1 MWLQRLEEYSQH
13 VQKKCY
19 SNQRIPWLDSG
30 EQVATSS
37 PYMTSYMLWVFQ
49 VDGRSGIRT
58 SMLPVA
64 STNCNLPE
72 EGETWI
78 EGIFM
83 MIRSTEVYNP
93 THLNFTVH
101 NQHFENLTPSENHV
115 KCAEHTIQ
123 MLKKIRPPISI
134 MTVFF
139 PNQHLDFVDHIW
151 WNWYKQHDGPDVP
164 R

>member
-1 MWLQRLEEYSQH
+1 MIYQMRFTFNNKTIVNYLKS
-13 VQKKCY
+13 QKKINVTPETGRIRLTCAEIFFY
-19 SNQRIPWLDSG
+19 FNQRISWLDSG

-72 EGETWI
+72 EGEIWI
-78 EGIFM
+78 EGILM

-123 MLKKIRPPISI
+123 MLKKIDRKS
-134 MTVFF
+134 V
-139 PNQHLDFVDHIW
+139 V
-151 WNWYKQHDGPDVP
+151 
-164 R
+164 